1 MSKTLFEEAIT
12 DARQLREAAEENAK
26 KAIVEAVTPR
36 IRDFIEQHLVGG
48 SGSGTGDFLSE
59 AFDGLKEEEEEENDA
74 PLDLNED
81 AEEEVELDAAA
92 LQELA
97 AMFSKKPNPEV
108 EANAALNALSDSERS
123 KLLGIVS
130 EDKES
135 NVSKSA
141 SYYEVDLDELRN
153 NVKSA
158 LHTSKKGMNESVS
171 DDDIFEISDS
181 DLRRML
187 EEDIK
192 ITGLPADVEK
202 RLKDE
207 DIQLSAFI
215 ETEEE
220 EGEGEEAELGEPEA
234 EEPADEPEGEVPP
247 LAAEPAEK
255 TDEVYELD
263 ENILRRE
270 LMRLRGINEGRKTKK
285 SVEAEKSRKKSIQK
299 AADAFGGGAVTEMDE
314 IEMNK
319 LAMESRH
326 NRALENKL
334 NEYRSAMQTLRGQ
347 LNEMNLFNC
356 KLLYVNK
363 ILQNKEVTSSQ
374 RRTII
379 EALDGAKSIREA
391 KLLYESLSASLTKE
405 NTSSLN
411 ESIGRLSPGSSSR
424 ATGTASPRGVDMPDV
439 DRWARLAGINK

>member
-48 SGSGTGDFLSE
+48 STSGSGNFLSE
-59 AFDGLKEEEEEENDA
+59 AFDIREEEEGAETDKIIEEDEDVD
-74 PLDLNED
+74 LDGD
-81 AEEEVELDAAA
+81 A

-97 AMFSKKPNPEV
+97 AMFARKPNPEA
-108 EANAALNALSDSERS
+108 EAAAALRALSEAERN
-123 KLLGIVS
+123 KLLSIVS
-130 EDKES
+130 EDKEK
-135 NVSKSA
+135 NVSREA
-141 SYYEVDLDELRN
+141 AYYEVDLDELRS

-158 LHTSKKGMNESVS
+158 LHSSKKSMNESVS
-171 DDDIFEISDS
+171 DDEVFEISDS
-181 DLRRML
+181 DLRKML

-192 ITGLPADVEK
+192 ITGLPKDIEK

-220 EGEGEEAELGEPEA
+220 EGEGDEAELGEPEA
-234 EEPADEPEGEVPP
+234 EEAEPPEEEEPP
-247 LAAEPAEK
+247 VAVEPAEK

-263 ENILRRE
+263 ESILRKE
-270 LMRLRGINEGRKTKK
+270 LMRLRGINEGRKPKK
-285 SVEAEKSRKKSIQK
+285 AVEAEKSRKKSIQK
-299 AADAFGGGAVTEMDE
+299 AADAFGGGTVTEMDE

-319 LAMESRH
+319 LAMEARR
-326 NRALENKL
+326 NRALETQL
-334 NEYRSAMQTLRGQ
+334 NEYRSAVETLRGQ

-411 ESIGRLSPGSSSR
+411 ESLGRLSPGSSSR
-424 ATGTASPRGVDMPDV
+424 TTGTASPRGVDMPDV

>member
-48 SGSGTGDFLSE
+48 STAGTGNFLSE
-59 AFDGLKEEEEEENDA
+59 AFNVT
-74 PLDLNED
+74 ED
-81 AEEEVELDAAA
+81 DEDDEVEKLTEEDEDDEVDLDKEA

-97 AMFSKKPNPEV
+97 AMFSKKPNPEA
-108 EANAALNALSDSERS
+108 EAAAALNALSEAERN
-123 KLLGIVS
+123 KLLSIVS
-130 EDKES
+130 EDKEK
-135 NVSKSA
+135 NVSKQA
-141 SYYEVDLDELRN
+141 SYYEVDLDELRS

-158 LHTSKKGMNESVS
+158 LHSSKKSVNESVS
-171 DDDIFEISDS
+171 DDEVFEISDS
-181 DLRRML
+181 DLRKML

-192 ITGLPADVEK
+192 ITGLPKDIEK

-220 EGEGEEAELGEPEA
+220 EGESEEAELGEPEA
-234 EEPADEPEGEVPP
+234 EETEEPEEAPP
-247 LAAEPAEK
+247 VAVEPAEK

-270 LMRLRGINEGRKTKK
+270 LMRLRGINEGRKPKK
-285 SVEAEKSRKKSIQK
+285 AVEAEKSRKKSIQK
-299 AADAFGGGAVTEMDE
+299 AADAFGGGTVTEMDE

-319 LAMESRH
+319 LAMEARR
-326 NRALENKL
+326 NRALETKL
-334 NEYRSAMQTLRGQ
+334 NEYRSAVETLRGQ

-411 ESIGRLSPGSSSR
+411 ESLGRLSPGSSSR

>member
-12 DARQLREAAEENAK
+12 DARHLREAAEENAK

-48 SGSGTGDFLSE
+48 TASKGDFLSE
-59 AFDGLKEEEEEENDA
+59 AFDLDEEEAEKDEDMMKEED
-74 PLDLNED
+74 ED
-81 AEEEVELDAAA
+81 VDLDADA

-97 AMFSKKPNPEV
+97 SLLAPKP
-108 EANAALNALSDSERS
+108 ANLQKETSAALDQLTEDEKS
-123 KLLGIVS
+123 KLFSILKLQ
-130 EDKES
+130 EEKE
-135 NVSKSA
+135 NAVSKET
-141 SYYEVDLDELRN
+141 YYEIDLDELRS
-153 NVKSA
+153 NVQSA
-158 LHTSKKGMNESVS
+158 LKTSKSLNESTS
-171 DDDIFEISDS
+171 DDDVFEISDA
-181 DLRRML
+181 DLKRML
-187 EEDIK
+187 AEDIK
-192 ITGLPADVEK
+192 ITGLPKDIEK
-202 RLKDE
+202 KLKDD

-215 ETEEE
+215 ETEDEE
-220 EGEGEEAELGEPEA
+220 AEDEEAELGEPEA
-234 EEPADEPEGEVPP
+234 EEAPPEEETPVEPTG
-247 LAAEPAEK
+247 A
-255 TDEVYELD
+255 TDEVYEID
-263 ENILRRE
+263 ESILRRE
-270 LMRLRGINEGRKTKK
+270 LMRLRGINEGRKSKK
-285 SVEAEKSRKKSIQK
+285 SAEAAKSRKKSID
-299 AADAFGGGAVTEMDE
+299 AAAKAFGDGTVTEMEE

-319 LAMESRH
+319 LAMEARN

-334 NEYRSAMQTLRGQ
+334 NEYRSAVQTLRGQ
-347 LNEMNLFNC
+347 LSEMNLFNC

-424 ATGTASPRGVDMPDV
+424 TTGTASPRSTDMPDV

>member
-48 SGSGTGDFLSE
+48 ASSKQGNFLSE
-59 AFDGLKEEEEEENDA
+59 AFDLDEED
-74 PLDLNED
+74 
-81 AEEEVELDAAA
+81 EVEDSEKDLTEDDEAEVDLDGEA
-92 LQELA
+92 LKELA
-97 AMFSKKPNPEV
+97 AMFTKKPNPEADV
-108 EANAALNALSDSERS
+108 KAALDSLTEAERNRIIS
-123 KLLGIVS
+123 IVS
-130 EDKES
+130 EDKEK
-135 NVSKSA
+135 NVSRSEA
-141 SYYEVDLDELRN
+141 YYEVDLDDLRK

-158 LHTSKKGMNESVS
+158 LGSSKKSMNESFS
-171 DDDIFEISDS
+171 DDEVFEISDL

-192 ITGLPADVEK
+192 ITGLPKDVEK
-202 RLKDE
+202 KLKDD

-215 ETEEE
+215 ETDEE
-220 EGEGEEAELGEPEA
+220 EGEEAEAELGEPEPDEDETPA
-234 EEPADEPEGEVPP
+234 EAPP
-247 LAAEPAEK
+247 LAVEPAEK
-255 TDEVYELD
+255 VDEIYELD
-263 ENILRRE
+263 ESILRNE
-270 LMRLRGINEGRKTKK
+270 LRRLRGLNEGRKPKK
-285 SVEAEKSRKKSIQK
+285 SVEAEKSRKKSVD
-299 AADAFGGGAVTEMDE
+299 AAAKAFGDGTVTEMDD

-319 LAMESRH
+319 LAMESRR
-326 NRALENKL
+326 NRTLQNEL
-334 NEYRSAMQTLRGQ
+334 NEYRSAVQTLRGQ
-347 LNEMNLFNC
+347 LSEMNLFNC

-391 KLLYESLSASLTKE
+391 KLLYESLSASLTRE

-411 ESIGRLSPGSSSR
+411 ESLGRLSPGSSSR
-424 ATGTASPRGVDMPDV
+424 TTGTASPRGSDMTDV

>member
-48 SGSGTGDFLSE
+48 SAPSAGDFLSE
-59 AFDGLKEEEEEENDA
+59 AFNIAEEDEDDEMSVNLKEDDEDEVDLDEE
-74 PLDLNED
+74 
-81 AEEEVELDAAA
+81 A

-97 AMFSKKPNPEV
+97 AMFSRKPNPEA
-108 EANAALNALSDSERS
+108 EAAAALNALSEAERS
-123 KLLGIVS
+123 KILGIVS
-130 EDKES
+130 EDKEN

-141 SYYEVDLDELRN
+141 SYYEVDLDELRK

-192 ITGLPADVEK
+192 ITGLPKDVEK

-220 EGEGEEAELGEPEA
+220 EGEGDEAELGEPEA
-234 EEPADEPEGEVPP
+234 EEPAEEPEEMPP
-247 LAAEPAEK
+247 VAAEPAEK

-270 LMRLRGINEGRKTKK
+270 LMRLRGINEGRKPKK

-299 AADAFGGGAVTEMDE
+299 AADAFGGGTVTEMDE

-319 LAMESRH
+319 LAMESRR
-326 NRALENKL
+326 NRALETEL
-334 NEYRSAMQTLRGQ
+334 NEYRSAVQTLRGQ

-411 ESIGRLSPGSSSR
+411 ESLGRLSPGSSSR
-424 ATGTASPRGVDMPDV
+424 TTGTASPRGVDMPDV